1 MPHSLSA
8 AKRARQNVR
17 RRTQNRAL
25 IRRIRTAQRRFREA
39 LEAGDLDTAEERFRA
54 AQRLFHRAA
63 ANGPIHRNNASRHIS
78 RMQRHLHEARRAT
91 GAAG

>member
-8 AKRARQNVR
+8 TKRARQNAR
-17 RRTQNRAL
+17 RRARNRAI

-39 LEAGDLDTAEERFRA
+39 LEAGDLDTAGERFRA

-63 ANGPIHRNNASRHIS
+63 ANGPIHRNNASRHIG
-78 RMQRHLHEARRAT
+78 RMQKHLLEARQAA